1 MKKQYIQ
8 PASMAVSLH
17 TGQMLAGSIGVY
29 DDAEGVG
36 AGSSFSNRREPFGPD
51 SPWNET
57 EEQ

>member
-1 MKKQYIQ
+1 
-8 PASMAVSLH
+8 MAVSLH